1 MDMSVK
7 IITLPL
13 YYERGSNWMESSQLF
28 FGRFVFGCLLK
39 EKSGAD
45 P

>member
-13 YYERGSNWMESSQLF
+13 YYNVEAIGWN
-28 FGRFVFGCLLK
+28 LLNCSL
-39 EKSGAD
+39 EDLYSDAY
-45 P
+45 